1 MEEDQPTR
9 HQEIEIAF
17 SEESPSEESSVLSSS
32 ESSGTS
38 IGSASSSVHT
48 KDPSTTKYKY
58 KMVEYT
64 DSQVP
69 TLAKGDEKK
78 FERWYIQFEAFADN
92 KKYRDMLSTKPHK
105 DLPPE
110 GELTPREDMSIAQKK
125 AYRYHNK
132 ALNDL
137 YRAFA
142 DNRTALAIMEKSK
155 IDRGGTAEQNAKLRK
170 QWPRGRVHRVI
181 EELMREYRIMNQSRD
196 QQQLDIDLR
205 SLKLTI
211 GASPQDLVEDIYDL
225 QRQYQYKS
233 VQPTMAQ
240 LIVAYKNALP
250 GYLLMQLTPFID
262 LLQAN
267 GTAELEFWEA
277 LNVQAKS
284 LYESA
289 RRIQSRGGK
298 GKEMSL
304 FGAEMTDFADP
315 RDKWSTN
322 AVCYWCKEKGHKAYN
337 CPKRAASHT
346 RADDDGNNNDHNG
359 NNGSRNNNNNRN
371 SNSGNNGNR
380 GNGNGNSSGNG
391 NGNSNGNGSRNNRNG
406 SRGRRRKCGLCG
418 GNHGTSVCFED
429 EKNASRRPNGW
440 KSKLKDV
447 QGATIDYD
455 FCLSSMQTSTTSLQL
470 LNAQKRA
477 TKGEAVPEGFDL
489 LYDDNV
495 FVFDTGA
502 TSHSSNSLRCATNL
516 RASGATITT
525 Q

>member
-1 MEEDQPTR
+1 MEEVQPTR
-9 HQEIEIAF
+9 HREIEIAF

-64 DSQVP
+64 DNQVP

-110 GELTPREDMSIAQKK
+110 GELTPREDMSTAQKK

-155 IDRGGTAEQNAKLRK
+155 INRGGTAEQNAKLRK

-181 EELMREYRIMNQSRD
+181 EELMREYRIMNQSHD

-250 GYLLMQLTPFID
+250 AYLLMQLTPFID

-277 LNVQAKS
+277 LNLGVSKAGEVKAK
-284 LYESA
+284 
-289 RRIQSRGGK
+289 K
-298 GKEMSL
+298 
-304 FGAEMTDFADP
+304 
-315 RDKWSTN
+315 
-322 AVCYWCKEKGHKAYN
+322 
-337 CPKRAASHT
+337 
-346 RADDDGNNNDHNG
+346 
-359 NNGSRNNNNNRN
+359 
-371 SNSGNNGNR
+371 
-380 GNGNGNSSGNG
+380 
-391 NGNSNGNGSRNNRNG
+391 
-406 SRGRRRKCGLCG
+406 
-418 GNHGTSVCFED
+418 
-429 EKNASRRPNGW
+429 
-440 KSKLKDV
+440 
-447 QGATIDYD
+447 
-455 FCLSSMQTSTTSLQL
+455 
-470 LNAQKRA
+470 
-477 TKGEAVPEGFDL
+477 
-489 LYDDNV
+489 
-495 FVFDTGA
+495 
-502 TSHSSNSLRCATNL
+502 
-516 RASGATITT
+516 
-525 Q
+525 

>member
-38 IGSASSSVHT
+38 IGSASSRSVHT

-110 GELTPREDMSIAQKK
+110 GELTPREDMSAAQKK

-211 GASPQDLVEDIYDL
+211 GASPQDLVDDIYDL

-298 GKEMSL
+298 GQEMSL

-322 AVCYWCKEKGHKAYN
+322 SLCYWCKEQGHKAYN
-337 CPKRAASHT
+337 CPKRAAGHP
-346 RADDDGNNNDHNG
+346 RADDDGNNGNNDH
-359 NNGSRNNNNNRN
+359 
-371 SNSGNNGNR
+371 
-380 GNGNGNSSGNG
+380 
-391 NGNSNGNGSRNNRNG
+391 
-406 SRGRRRKCGLCG
+406 
-418 GNHGTSVCFED
+418 
-429 EKNASRRPNGW
+429 
-440 KSKLKDV
+440 
-447 QGATIDYD
+447 
-455 FCLSSMQTSTTSLQL
+455 
-470 LNAQKRA
+470 RA
-477 TKGEAVPEGFDL
+477 A
-489 LYDDNV
+489 
-495 FVFDTGA
+495 
-502 TSHSSNSLRCATNL
+502 
-516 RASGATITT
+516 
-525 Q
+525 

>member
-1 MEEDQPTR
+1 MEEVQPTR

-92 KKYRDMLSTKPHK
+92 KKYRDMLSTTPHK

-110 GELTPREDMSIAQKK
+110 GELTPREDMSTAQKK

-211 GASPQDLVEDIYDL
+211 GASPKDLVDDIYDL

-240 LIVAYKNALP
+240 LIVAYKDALP
-250 GYLLMQLTPFID
+250 PYLLMQLTPFID

-267 GTAELEFWEA
+267 GTTELEFWES
-277 LNVQAKS
+277 LNIQAKS

-298 GKEMSL
+298 AKEMSL

-322 AVCYWCKEKGHKAYN
+322 AVCYWCKEQGHKAYN
-337 CPKRAASHT
+337 CPKRAAGHP
-346 RADDDGNNNDHNG
+346 RADDD
-359 NNGSRNNNNNRN
+359 
-371 SNSGNNGNR
+371 
-380 GNGNGNSSGNG
+380 
-391 NGNSNGNGSRNNRNG
+391 NGNSNGNSNG
-406 SRGRRRKCGLCG
+406 
-418 GNHGTSVCFED
+418 N
-429 EKNASRRPNGW
+429 
-440 KSKLKDV
+440 
-447 QGATIDYD
+447 Y
-455 FCLSSMQTSTTSLQL
+455 
-470 LNAQKRA
+470 
-477 TKGEAVPEGFDL
+477 
-489 LYDDNV
+489 
-495 FVFDTGA
+495 
-502 TSHSSNSLRCATNL
+502 
-516 RASGATITT
+516 
-525 Q
+525 